1 MEVMGYWL
9 GVIDNFCAGGTP
21 APMTF
26 RKYPPT
32 KSTPKHPPAPL
43 EGGRIKTNKHPPA
56 PLKGGR
62 INLPPS
68 RGGGG

>member
-9 GVIDNFCAGGTP
+9 GVIDNFGAGVPP

-43 EGGRIKTNKHPPA
+43 EGGRIKN
-56 PLKGGR
+56 
-62 INLPPS
+62 
-68 RGGGG
+68 